1 MSSFQESVVVV
12 MPESPKPASAPNKR
26 ARRELFHCDE
36 CDFVTAH
43 KGNVRRHVEGMHR
56 KKTNKAL
63 AHKEFPRKKTSPE
76 ESLGKAKDVP
86 MESPGK
92 AKTVPKES
100 PGKAKDVPKESPGK
114 AKTVPKESPGKAKTV
129 PKESPGKAKIVPKA
143 SPDKAVTKE
152 SARKST
158 TVAKK
163 SPGKAKAVHNEFHEP
178 SVGLP
183 SVTDTYSHE
192 FTSDKLFSGSVQE
205 GAGAV
210 QVRPLRLQ
218 HHAQAEREAA
228 HERHAQGE

>member
-100 PGKAKDVPKESPGK
+100 PGKAK
-114 AKTVPKESPGKAKTV
+114 TV

-152 SARKST
+152 SASKST
-158 TVAKK
+158 AVTKK
-163 SPGKAKAVHNEFHEP
+163 SPGKAKAVDKEFHEP
-178 SVGLP
+178 SVSLP
-183 SVTDTYSHE
+183 SVTYTYSHE
-192 FTSDKLFSGSVQE
+192 FTSDKLFSGSLQE